1 MPVGGVCTTCCYCC
15 CCPCCSMTNWCIWWI
30 LCTYCYLS
38 RGWWGNDLYSGYQNW
53 TKKSGLLFV
62 PNHKRCNYKVSI
74 PQPQP
79 HNTFKQHHLLTHLTP
94 TTYSRRSLSLT
105 ANCPI
110 ITREDSSRSIK
121 WSKQYTGNPMTQ
133 YAFDVTN
140 DENSVY
146 TMTSDFANTYI
157 LQINSYDGAVSIT
170 HKHEDSVTEVALSSL
185 TIHEGVGVYYTTKST
200 LLV

>member
-1 MPVGGVCTTCCYCC
+1 
-15 CCPCCSMTNWCIWWI
+15 
-30 LCTYCYLS
+30 
-38 RGWWGNDLYSGYQNW
+38 
-53 TKKSGLLFV
+53 
-62 PNHKRCNYKVSI
+62 
-74 PQPQP
+74 
-79 HNTFKQHHLLTHLTP
+79 
-94 TTYSRRSLSLT
+94 
-105 ANCPI
+105 
-110 ITREDSSRSIK
+110 
-121 WSKQYTGNPMTQ
+121 MTQ